1 MKLNKKFLLI
11 CFIII
16 FSILLNNIHYENA
29 YSLIKILLACVAIS
43 LISSIIVNVIVNLFK
58 KLINYKLLKDTK
70 LTYNIISI

>member
-11 CFIII
+11 YFVII

-58 KLINYKLLKDTK
+58 KLINYK
-70 LTYNIISI
+70 

>member
-11 CFIII
+11 CFVII

-29 YSLIKILLACVAIS
+29 YSLVKILLACVVIS

-58 KLINYKLLKDTK
+58 KLISYK
-70 LTYNIISI
+70 